1 MASNISSKHKYL
13 PAYLGWTVRV
23 VLVLDYFQIPYTAR
37 YYNIY
42 DPATRPSDEHLQGRL
57 VPMLQ
62 PDANDPNY
70 IIHDSLA
77 ICEYLAESFPDYNL
91 WPKDAK
97 LRALARS
104 AAAQMHSGFNELR
117 STYHTNFVAKYT
129 GEIPLNDAAKKE
141 VARLLNIWHD
151 ARSQATARLSELG
164 QTDDGFLFGSFSIAD
179 AFFWPVLWVSR
190 RFSDYKKLRLNHAQR
205 FRSYQLPLD
214 GITHEALQWMKTMWS
229 HPVMKAQ
236 AGGYFEQAKDAATR
250 VDKFDDIFKGNP
262 SVHCDCFEE
271 EWSFLS

>member
-1 MASNISSKHKYL
+1 MVLYGLWTRYSS
-13 PAYLGWTVRV
+13 WTVRI

-42 DPATRPSDEHLQGRL
+42 DPATRPSDEHLKGRL

-62 PDANDPNY
+62 PDANDPNF
-70 IIHDSLA
+70 IIQDSLA
-77 ICEYLAESFPDYNL
+77 ICEYLAESFPDQNL

-104 AAAQMHSGFNELR
+104 AAAQMHSGFNKLR
-117 STYHTNFVAKYT
+117 NTYHTNFVAKYT

-141 VARLLNIWHD
+141 VASMLDIWHD
-151 ARSQATARLSELG
+151 ARSQTTERLSELG
-164 QTDDGFLFGSFSIAD
+164 QKDAGFLFGSFSIAD
-179 AFFWPVLWVSR
+179 AFFWPVLW
-190 RFSDYKKLRLNHAQR
+190 R

-214 GITHEALQWMKTMWS
+214 GITHDALQWMKTMWS

-236 AGGYFEQAKDAATR
+236 ARGYFEQAKDAATR
-250 VDKFDDIFKGNP
+250 VDRFDDIFKGNP
-262 SVHCDCFEE
+262 SVHCDRFEE
-271 EWSFLS
+271 NWSFLP